1 MDSNSRFLVNTTRTK
16 EGRGTESLQTPRWR
30 EKDSN
35 LSYRGTKARNSEAS
49 RASRV
54 EDLAFSS
61 TARQRRIR
69 LPVIRV
75 TISSRCHRALGRDGR
90 RNRRAVSDPELH
102 HPAPKLSSPIGRGA
116 QRNPNRVLNLGWV
129 GFGTVI
135 TCFAPH
141 YKPEASRCGTTD
153 AQYLRQRQPYYHL
166 AIRRPSRVAR
176 R

>member
-1 MDSNSRFLVNTTRTK
+1 MPTRRTSRAK
-16 EGRGTESLQTPRWR
+16 ASGTESLQTLRWR
-30 EKDSN
+30 DKDSN
-35 LSYRGTKARNSEAS
+35 LSYRCTKARNSEAS

-54 EDLAFSS
+54 EDLAFVVDG
-61 TARQRRIR
+61 TPETHPLAGDPI
-69 LPVIRV
+69 

-141 YKPEASRCGTTD
+141 HKPEASRCGTTD
-153 AQYLRQRQPYYHL
+153 AQHLRQRQP
-166 AIRRPSRVAR
+166 
-176 R
+176 